1 MTFFHK
7 YQEVIDVIWCLFT
20 QNGQSSG
27 DSSGPGSQ
35 SEATGQNGKE
45 TEKAVMERGAWSMM
59 RQKEM
64 APKEDRK

>member
-1 MTFFHK
+1 MLCG
-7 YQEVIDVIWCLFT
+7 VSFT
-20 QNGQSSG
+20 QNGLSSG
-27 DSSGPGSQ
+27 DSSGPCSQ

-45 TEKAVMERGAWSMM
+45 AEMMIGRGAWSMM